1 MFSAVSSLPSGMLT
15 AQLPPSSVLG
25 GDLGASAGRVR
36 VQPSLPRAGNA
47 RYVWRWFGRGE
58 PYTWPQSWCF
68 SPLGVTCAL
77 WIGRQMVARET
88 DFPISWPGSVN
99 PLENLSK
106 AIKPLPWKVHI
117 HRHPWICTFQRV
129 LDSMKTI
136 HGSLVLAVP
145 TFPTSSQY
153 CSYHAIAPRHHCC
166 HFLNVPYSST
176 LPYFCIC
183 SLSAICFSSLSL

>member
-1 MFSAVSSLPSGMLT
+1 M
-15 AQLPPSSVLG
+15 QVLG
-25 GDLGASAGRVR
+25 GSGFSHRCPGLAMLGMFGGDLAGVSLTPD
-36 VQPSLPRAGNA
+36 PSPDVSVPWGLPVFSGLGG
-47 RYVWRWFGRGE
+47 RWWQGKLTF
-58 PYTWPQSWCF
+58 P
-68 SPLGVTCAL
+68 SPG
-77 WIGRQMVARET
+77 
-88 DFPISWPGSVN
+88 PGSVN

-117 HRHPWICTFQRV
+117 HRHPWVCTFQRV

-145 TFPTSSQY
+145 TFPTSSQH

>member
-58 PYTWPQSWCF
+58 PYTYPQSWCC
-68 SPLGVTCAL
+68 SPLGVTCVL
-77 WIGRQMVARET
+77 WIGSRWWQGKLT
-88 DFPISWPGSVN
+88 FPSPGSGSVN
-99 PLENLSK
+99 PLENLTK
-106 AIKPLPWKVHI
+106 VIKPLPWKVHI
-117 HRHPWICTFQRV
+117 HRHSWICTFQRV

-136 HGSLVLAVP
+136 HGFLVFWL
-145 TFPTSSQY
+145 
-153 CSYHAIAPRHHCC
+153 CL
-166 HFLNVPYSST
+166 HFQLPLST
-176 LPYFCIC
+176 ALTM
-183 SLSAICFSSLSL
+183 L